1 MWQLLSWPPCDTK
14 TWRTCRELWPLDIS
28 HICLLIEHACF
39 CLVLVCIL
47 QPGAATV
54 PTNRWS
60 VSCSDK
66 PSVVLCLCGI
76 TLAKSLDP
84 ASRFRSQLCWLF
96 SRLARFHLPGH
107 PSHGRSASNLSP
119 GHFWHLG
126 SQVWPGEPAAVLH
139 ILYSQW
145 CQFTT
150 AHTSLWDLVVKFLVI
165 LLTDVKPPVT
175 WNQLW
180 WENLHTEE
188 IKCYREGPCV
198 GFLCSQL
205 VFWHHSRTRSS
216 HAALD

>member
-1 MWQLLSWPPCDTK
+1 M
-14 TWRTCRELWPLDIS
+14 
-28 HICLLIEHACF
+28 H
-39 CLVLVCIL
+39 V
-47 QPGAATV
+47 
-54 PTNRWS
+54 S
-60 VSCSDK
+60 VSCWCVSCNLGQQQYQQIDGQWAAQTS
-66 PSVVLCLCGI
+66 PQWCYASVGSPWLRAWTRRQG
-76 TLAKSLDP
+76 SE
-84 ASRFRSQLCWLF
+84 ASCVDYSQGWPD
-96 SRLARFHLPGH
+96 FHLLGH